1 MRNLTDLMRDRDVTK
16 LEDLELLK
24 CKQEALQQELEDELL
39 NMWQTACIDEDPC
52 WKAQNR
58 IGLLNH

>member
-1 MRNLTDLMRDRDVTK
+1 MRDRDVTK